1 MARALSDILTELKST
16 YDPQRQRATDFYNQS
31 IGTIDPQEGA
41 DLSGLEQ
48 AKKNAFS
55 SIETGANRRGLFFSG
70 VPIEEQ
76 AKYVGESYLPSIASL
91 KGRYAGIRGDLRN
104 TLAQQLQNIDLDE
117 RKFGQGIYQ
126 NEMDM
131 NFQREQAAA
140 AERASRAASAAANAP
155 FQFGRG
161 ATTTGRGGNVQ
172 GVATG
177 YTPQLQQLYNSMF
190 FKPGGGTWSDQ
201 DLMNDYN
208 ATAKSAARGN
218 RADMQKLDIYHSAR
232 PELFGTAPQG
242 GLSASI
248 VPYREGVRIP
258 QTYNWQQ
265 NAAPQVRVAQP
276 SNQTIG
282 GQPFGLRVR

>member
-16 YDPQRQRATDFYNQS
+16 YDPQRQRASDFYNQS

-55 SIETGANRRGLFFSG
+55 SIDTGANRRGLLFSG
-70 VPIEEQ
+70 IPIEEQ

-126 NEMDM
+126 NELDMD
-131 NFQREQAAA
+131 FQREQAAA
-140 AERASRAASAAANAP
+140 AERASRAAAAANAP
-155 FQFGRG
+155 FQFNGG
-161 ATTTGRGGNVQ
+161 GGPAPTKTTPVS
-172 GVATG
+172 TG

-190 FKPGGGTWSDQ
+190 IKPGGGKWSDQ

-218 RADMQKLDIYHSAR
+218 RADMQKLDLYHSAR

-265 NAAPQVRVAQP
+265 NAAPQVRVTQP